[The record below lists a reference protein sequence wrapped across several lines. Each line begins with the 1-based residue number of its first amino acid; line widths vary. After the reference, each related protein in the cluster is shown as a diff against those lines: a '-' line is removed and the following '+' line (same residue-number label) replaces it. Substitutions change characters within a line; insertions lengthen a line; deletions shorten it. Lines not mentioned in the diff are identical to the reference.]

1 MFLGGFIVPH
11 FRHRSTLPLI
21 IISLICVI
29 CALFFAYRSLPKR
42 TTLPTG
48 SNLSVVG
55 VKLDQYRDSVD
66 LHKLQAAG
74 ISFVYLRATQGKS
87 YFDDE
92 YDRYRSQIQGTNL
105 AFGSVLYFSD
115 ESTVKAQYRYFNKKT
130 NSNTGSLPI
139 LLEAAPGSNSNKLSF
154 WKHMGQ
160 LATLFLKDGKSVM
173 VQGSIKYKK
182 YFPIST
188 KFMSTDNRAPNKL
201 QYAFWRYTNK
211 GHVKNVEAME
221 YDVEMYACNGTMGQY
236 KQLYGDL
243 TQ

>member
-1 MFLGGFIVPH
+1 M
-11 FRHRSTLPLI
+11 
-21 IISLICVI
+21 
-29 CALFFAYRSLPKR
+29 FFAYRSLPKR

-115 ESTVKAQYRYFNKKT
+115 ESTVKAQYLSLIHISEPTRPLYISYAVFCLKKKT
-130 NSNTGSLPI
+130 T
-139 LLEAAPGSNSNKLSF
+139 E
-154 WKHMGQ
+154 
-160 LATLFLKDGKSVM
+160 
-173 VQGSIKYKK
+173 
-182 YFPIST
+182 
-188 KFMSTDNRAPNKL
+188 
-201 QYAFWRYTNK
+201 
-211 GHVKNVEAME
+211 
-221 YDVEMYACNGTMGQY
+221 
-236 KQLYGDL
+236 
-243 TQ
+243 

>member
-1 MFLGGFIVPH
+1 MPH

-115 ESTVKAQYRYFNKKT
+115 ESTVKAQYR
-130 NSNTGSLPI
+130 
-139 LLEAAPGSNSNKLSF
+139 
-154 WKHMGQ
+154 
-160 LATLFLKDGKSVM
+160 
-173 VQGSIKYKK
+173 
-182 YFPIST
+182 
-188 KFMSTDNRAPNKL
+188 
-201 QYAFWRYTNK
+201 
-211 GHVKNVEAME
+211 
-221 YDVEMYACNGTMGQY
+221 
-236 KQLYGDL
+236 
-243 TQ
+243 